1 MFRKPLIAGA
11 AIVMIATVGRAHDLF
26 LKLDSYFL
34 SPNSKAIV
42 KVLNGTF
49 KDSDGAV
56 ARDRVVNLSLLGPGL
71 SASSGDSVIW
81 RAEEKMSVMELQ
93 TGAPGTYVIGI
104 STKTRENTRTGAEF
118 NKFLEDDGMPDVLA
132 ARRKN
137 NELDKGATQR
147 YSKYVRAIFQVGDTL
162 SDDYKKS
169 LNHPIELIPQK
180 NPYSL
185 NPGDSVSVLCVLN
198 GKPLANQFVTA
209 GWEAKDGTLHSVNA
223 RADSKGVARFKLA
236 STGKWFVKTI
246 HMEKVSQPGLDYESK
261 WATLTFE
268 LK

>member
-1 MFRKPLIAGA
+1 MIRKPIIAGL
-11 AIVMIATVGRAHDLF
+11 AIVIIAAAAQAHDLF

-34 SPNSKAIV
+34 RPNSKATV

-49 KDSDGAV
+49 KESDGAV
-56 ARDRVVNLSLLGPGL
+56 ARDRVVNLSLLGPSL
-71 SASSGDSVIW
+71 SPSSGDSVVW
-81 RAEEKMSVMELQ
+81 RAEEKMSVMEFQ
-93 TGAPGTYVIGI
+93 TAAPGTYVIGI

-118 NKFLEDDGMPDVLA
+118 NKFLEEDGMPDVLE

-137 NELDKGATQR
+137 NELEKGATQR

-169 LNHPIELIPQK
+169 LNHPIELVPQK

-185 NPGDSVSVLCVLN
+185 KTGNTIPVLCLLN
-198 GKPLANQFVTA
+198 GRPLSNQFLTA
-209 GWEAKDGTLHSVNA
+209 GWEPKDGKLNSVSV
-223 RADSKGVARFKLA
+223 RTDEKGIAHFKLVA
-236 STGKWFVKTI
+236 PGKWFVKTI
-246 HMEKVSQPGLDYESK
+246 NMEKVTVPGLDYESK

-268 LK
+268 IK